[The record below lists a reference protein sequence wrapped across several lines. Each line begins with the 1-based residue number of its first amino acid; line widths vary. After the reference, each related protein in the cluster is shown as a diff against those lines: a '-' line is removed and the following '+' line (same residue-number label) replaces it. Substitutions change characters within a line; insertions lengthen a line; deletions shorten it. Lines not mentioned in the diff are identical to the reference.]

1 MQKLISTGVVRLS
14 AEEEELYPERDSFS
28 AVSQNLAVILMAEWD
43 SFASLA
49 EDGPESLW
57 NNPAVNKVS

>member
-28 AVSQNLAVILMAEWD
+28 AVSQNLAVILMAE
-43 SFASLA
+43 
-49 EDGPESLW
+49 
-57 NNPAVNKVS
+57 